1 MFETEF
7 KDVRQVWFVMDCGGE
22 IGNAA
27 KYNRQLCDKKG
38 FVYMGTAQ
46 ILMPENYKL
55 LPGRGNRV
63 RKTQLGED
71 EIYL

>member
-1 MFETEF
+1 
-7 KDVRQVWFVMDCGGE
+7 
-22 IGNAA
+22 
-27 KYNRQLCDKKG
+27 
-38 FVYMGTAQ
+38 MGTAQ